1 MRQSCARLV
10 GSSVDSAG
18 ADDGFDAAAAVV
30 DALGSC
36 DMLVAL
42 AADGGSFVDRGFVV
56 ESTAGCTNP
65 LLVVESAAAL
75 AIWGCF

>member
-18 ADDGFDAAAAVV
+18 ADDGFDAAAVV

-56 ESTAGCTNP
+56 ESTAGCINP
-65 LLVVESAAAL
+65 LLAVESAAAL